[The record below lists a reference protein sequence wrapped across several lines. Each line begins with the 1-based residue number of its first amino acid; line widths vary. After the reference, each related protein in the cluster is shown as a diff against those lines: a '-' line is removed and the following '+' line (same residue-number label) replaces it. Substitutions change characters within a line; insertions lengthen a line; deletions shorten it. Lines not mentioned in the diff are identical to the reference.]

1 MEYPKLALRKGKGQ
15 SITRR
20 HPWVFSGAIST
31 ETKSL
36 NNGDKAFIVNENK
49 DIIATGHFSDGSI
62 AVRILSFD
70 KSVVNEDFYF
80 RRMQDAYHL
89 RQKSGLA
96 DSHETNAYRLI
107 HAEGDQLPGLVID
120 FYNGVAVIQ
129 THSAGMSKDYEL
141 IETALRKFYGEK
153 LKRVVHKQAHGDD
166 EIKGTAENE
175 DPTVDILEHG
185 NAFRVNYETGQK
197 TGFFLDQR
205 ENRDLISR
213 YAKDQKILNAFS
225 YSGGFSIYA
234 LKAGAKEVHSLD
246 SSARAMDLVEENI
259 VLNKMQKSTH
269 KAIKADALEYL
280 NSPEANDENYDI
292 IILDPPAFAKHRSA
306 RHKAVQAYKRL
317 NERALRIMKPG
328 GILITFS
335 CSQVVTPDLFYN
347 TIAAAAMEAGRHV
360 QILHHLHQ
368 PEDHPISIFHPEGEY
383 LKGLVLVVS

>member
-1 MEYPKLALRKGKGQ
+1 MEYPKLSLRKGKGQ
-15 SITRR
+15 SILRR
-20 HPWVFSGAIST
+20 HPWLFSGAIST

-36 NNGDKAFIVNENK
+36 NNGDKVFIVNENK
-49 DIIATGHFSDGSI
+49 EIVATGHFSDGSI

-70 KSVVNEDFYF
+70 KSTINQDFYN
-80 RRMQDAYHL
+80 RRIQTAYDL
-89 RQKSGLA
+89 RQKSGLT
-96 DSHETNAYRLI
+96 DSSETNAYRLI

-120 FYNGVAVIQ
+120 IYKNVAVVQ
-129 THSAGMSKDYEL
+129 THSAGMTKDFEI
-141 IETALRKFYGEK
+141 IENALRKIYGKK
-153 LKRVVHKQAHGDD
+153 LSHIIHKQAHGDD
-166 EIKGTAENE
+166 TGGESANSEN
-175 DPTVDILEHG
+175 PTVDILEHG
-185 NAFRVNYETGQK
+185 NSFRVNYETGQK

-213 YAKDQKILNAFS
+213 YSQNKKILNAFS

-246 SSARAMDLVEENI
+246 SSARAMALVEENI
-259 VLNKMQKSTH
+259 ALNKLEESNHKS
-269 KAIKADALEYL
+269 IKADAVTYL
-280 NSPEANDENYDI
+280 NSPEAAAENYEI

-317 NERALRIMKPG
+317 NACALKLMTPG

-347 TIAAAAMEAGRHV
+347 TIAAAAMDAGRHV

-383 LKGLVLVVS
+383 LKGLVLAVS

>member
-15 SITRR
+15 SISRR

-36 NNGDKAFIVNENK
+36 NNGDKVFIVNDKKE
-49 DIIATGHFSDGSI
+49 IIATGHFSDGSI
-62 AVRILSFD
+62 AVRILSFE
-70 KSVVNEDFYF
+70 KSIVNEEFYF
-80 RRMQDAYHL
+80 RRIQNAYNL
-89 RQKSGLA
+89 RLQSGLA
-96 DSHETNAYRLI
+96 DSSETNAYRLI
-107 HAEGDQLPGLVID
+107 HAEGDQLPGLVVD
-120 FYNGVAVIQ
+120 FYNGVAVVQ
-129 THSAGMSKDYEL
+129 THSAGMSRDYPL
-141 IETALRKFYGEK
+141 IERALRKSYGEK
-153 LKRVVHKQAHGDD
+153 LTRVIHKRAHGED
-166 EIKGTAENE
+166 EVEERIENE
-175 DPTVDILEHG
+175 TPTVDILEHG

-205 ENRDLISR
+205 ENRALISR
-213 YAKDQKILNAFS
+213 YSKDKKILNAFS

-234 LKAGAKEVHSLD
+234 LKGGAQEVHSLD
-246 SSARAMDLVEENI
+246 SSARAMDLVAENI
-259 VLNKMQKSTH
+259 ELNKMG
-269 KAIKADALEYL
+269 KANHQALKADALEYL
-280 NSPEANDENYDI
+280 NSPEANSENYDI

-383 LKGLVLVVS
+383 LKGLVLAVS